1 MLDVAAHRPIPYHYP
16 IMTSPSDQ
24 PTPAVQPVV
33 PPTPVETPKPVAKS
47 MPVPQKGWRNYPG
60 NQNMKI
66 KPNRSPAQRFIQARR
81 APGK

>member
-1 MLDVAAHRPIPYHYP
+1 
-16 IMTSPSDQ
+16 
-24 PTPAVQPVV
+24 
-33 PPTPVETPKPVAKS
+33 VETPKPVAKP
-47 MPVPQKGWRNYPG
+47 MLPPQKGWRNYPG